1 MGSGKTPEQKLDRIT
16 DWELAAINVLFAAEP
31 KADWDVSAVRENMLA
46 FVGALDAGRLNP
58 ALEDPGFMGK
68 TERLV
73 LALLRGER
81 MEVFDPNIFAARKEI
96 FAAAQVV
103 YNQAVARGMWTLHP
117 EIRQALQGRV

>member
-1 MGSGKTPEQKLDRIT
+1 MGSGKAPEQKLDPIT

-31 KADWDVSAVRENMLA
+31 KADWDVNAVRENMLA
-46 FVGALDAGRLNP
+46 LVGALDAGKL
-58 ALEDPGFMGK
+58 DPVLGDRGFMKK

-81 MEVFDPNIFAARKEI
+81 IEVFDPNIFAARKAI

-103 YNQAVARGMWTLHP
+103 YNQAVARGLWNLHP
-117 EIRQALQGRV
+117 EIKQAMQADS

>member
-1 MGSGKTPEQKLDRIT
+1 MGSGKAPELKLDPIT

-31 KADWDVSAVRENMLA
+31 KADWDVNAVRENMVAL
-46 FVGALDAGRLNP
+46 VGALDAGKLDP
-58 ALEDPGFMGK
+58 ALGDPGFMEK

-81 MEVFDPNIFAARKEI
+81 IEVFDPNIFAARKAI

-103 YNQAVARGMWTLHP
+103 YNQAVARGLWNLHP
-117 EIRQALQGRV
+117 EIKQAMQADS